1 MKIDRLSNPKLL
13 KESLYKIKD
22 MKNLNTQQTERLSKS
37 IFYWF
42 KQFQN
47 NYVSLQELI
56 ESLTDWENYLK
67 RKENDQSK
75 NLWFKFFN
83 GDTEATT
90 IKDLENGL
98 NPQTSTKENR
108 ELLND
113 KIEIALKDNSLKIN
127 FS

>member
-1 MKIDRLSNPKLL
+1 MN
-13 KESLYKIKD
+13 
-22 MKNLNTQQTERLSKS
+22 NLTTQQTEKLEKS

-47 NYVSLQELI
+47 NYVSLHNLI
-56 ESLTDWENYLK
+56 ESLTEWENYLK

-75 NLWFKFFN
+75 NLWFKFFT

-90 IKDLENGL
+90 IKDIENGL
-98 NPQTSTKENR
+98 SPRTYTKENR

-113 KIEIALKDNSLKIN
+113 KIEIALKDNSLQIN